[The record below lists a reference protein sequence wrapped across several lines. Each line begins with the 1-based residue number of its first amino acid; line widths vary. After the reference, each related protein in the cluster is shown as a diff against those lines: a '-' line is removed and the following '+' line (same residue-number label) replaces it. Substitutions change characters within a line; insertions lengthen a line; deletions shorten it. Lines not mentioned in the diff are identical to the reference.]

1 MVEVGVSKVEITPPP
16 GLAMAGFAARSAPA
30 TGTHDPL
37 TVRALVVGNSALV
50 TADVIGIEA
59 AMSRRAR
66 RRSCLADDAITI
78 AATHTHGAPN
88 SMQGRLWS
96 MADPDFLAAL
106 ETGIVE
112 AIEKA
117 VASQRPASIQGG
129 NGSDPGFAK
138 NRRHK
143 DGAVDPVIPILR
155 FDGLDGDPVA
165 ILVSYACHPVVLAAD
180 NLLLTGDYV
189 HFVREELEAAL
200 PGAVAIFATGCAGDI
215 NSGHSAQ
222 SSLSAQGN
230 ADRSY
235 EMAAHIGSG
244 IAKAVMNCDLST
256 LNHRCGV
263 AEDRIDLDFRSRE
276 NASADM
282 LIDHWNNLA
291 HSDADKAFIY
301 EVWIDWARK
310 RMATDIEPLEVRCT
324 SLYWGGSVLIGL
336 PGEVFAQSALR
347 LRDSIAREGMAAEC
361 PVFIIA
367 YADDNPG
374 YIPPS
379 DEYRFG
385 GYEIDEAHRFYGL
398 GATFAPGSAE
408 RLEQTGCLMAK
419 NAAVAAAQN
428 ERAINNNTIERGN
441 NG

>member
-1 MVEVGVSKVEITPPP
+1 MIEVGVSKIEITPPP
-16 GLAMAGFAARSAPA
+16 GLVMAGFAARNAPSI
-30 TGTHDPL
+30 GTHDPL

-50 TADVIGIEA
+50 TVDVIGIEA

-66 RRSCLADDAITI
+66 KRSCLADDVITI

-96 MADPDFLAAL
+96 KADPDFLAAL

-112 AIEKA
+112 AIDKA
-117 VASQRPASIQGG
+117 FISRRPASISGG

-143 DGAVDPVIPILR
+143 DGAIDPVIPILR

-189 HFVREELEAAL
+189 HFVREDLEAAL
-200 PGAVAIFATGCAGDI
+200 PGAMAIFATGCAGDI

-222 SSLSAQGN
+222 SSLSAKGN
-230 ADRSY
+230 AYRSY

-244 IAKAVMNCDLST
+244 IAKAVMKCNLST
-256 LNHRCGV
+256 LDDCCGV
-263 AEDRIDLDFRSRE
+263 AEHRINLDFMSRE
-276 NASADM
+276 AASADT
-282 LIDHWNNLA
+282 LIDQWNNSLQ
-291 HSDADKAFIY
+291 SDADNAFIY
-301 EVWIDWARK
+301 EIWIDWARK
-310 RMATDIEPLEVRCT
+310 RLAKNIDPLEVRCT
-324 SLYWGGSVLIGL
+324 ALHWGGSTLIGL
-336 PGEVFAQSALR
+336 PGEIFAQSALR
-347 LRDSIAREGMAAEC
+347 LRKKIGHDRIAAER
-361 PVFIIA
+361 PVFVIA

-374 YIPPS
+374 YIAPS
-379 DEYRFG
+379 AEYRFG

-408 RLEQTGCLMAK
+408 HLEQTGCLLAK
-419 NAAVAAAQN
+419 NAAVAATQN
-428 ERAINNNTIERGN
+428 QRAINNNTIERGN

>member
-1 MVEVGVSKVEITPPP
+1 MIEVGVSKIEITPPP
-16 GLAMAGFAARSAPA
+16 GLAMAGFAARSALA
-30 TGTHDPL
+30 TGSHDPL

-50 TADVIGIEA
+50 TVDVIGIEA

-66 RRSCLADDAITI
+66 KRCCLADDAITI

-88 SMQGRLWS
+88 SMKERLWS
-96 MADPDFLAAL
+96 KANPEFLAAL

-112 AIEKA
+112 AIDKA
-117 VASQRPASIQGG
+117 FISRRPASIWGG

-143 DGAVDPVIPILR
+143 YGAIDPVIPILR
-155 FDGLDGDPVA
+155 FDGLDGNPVA

-189 HFVREELEAAL
+189 HFVREDLEAAL

-222 SSLSAQGN
+222 SSLSVQGS
-230 ADRSY
+230 DSRTY

-244 IAKAVMNCDLST
+244 IAKAVVKCDLSA
-256 LNHRCGV
+256 LNDWCGV
-263 AEDRIDLDFRSRE
+263 AEDRIDLDFLSRE
-276 NASADM
+276 TASAEI
-282 LIDHWNNLA
+282 LIDQWNNFA
-291 HSDADKAFIY
+291 QSNADEAFIY
-301 EVWIDWARK
+301 KIWIDWAK
-310 RMATDIEPLEVRCT
+310 NRMAKNIDPLEVRCT
-324 SLYWGGSVLIGL
+324 GLYWGGSTLIGL
-336 PGEVFAQSALR
+336 PGEIFAQSALR
-347 LRDSIAREGMAAEC
+347 LRDSIAREGISAEC
-361 PVFIIA
+361 PVFVIA

-379 DEYRFG
+379 AEYQFG
-385 GYEIDEAHRFYGL
+385 GYEVDEAHRFYGL

-408 RLEQTGCLMAK
+408 RLEQTGCLLAK
-419 NAAVAAAQN
+419 NAAVAATQN
-428 ERAINNNTIERGN
+428 QRAINNTTIKRGN

>member
-16 GLAMAGFAARSAPA
+16 GLALAGFAARSAPA

-37 TVRALVVGNSALV
+37 TVRALVVGNTALV
-50 TADVIGIEA
+50 TADVIGVEA

-66 RRSCLADDAITI
+66 RRSCLPDDAITI

-96 MADPDFLAAL
+96 RADPDFLAAL
-106 ETGIVE
+106 ETAMVE
-112 AIEKA
+112 AIDKA
-117 VASQRPASIQGG
+117 VASRRPASVRGG

-143 DGAVDPVIPILR
+143 DGAVDPVMPVLR
-155 FDGLDGDPVA
+155 FDGLDGAPVA

-180 NLLLTGDYV
+180 NLLMTGDYV

-230 ADRSY
+230 AERTY
-235 EMAAHIGSG
+235 EMAAGIGSG
-244 IAKAVMNCDLST
+244 IANAVMNCDLSA
-256 LNHRCGV
+256 LSDQYGA
-263 AEDRIDLDFRSRE
+263 AEGRIDLDFLSRE
-276 NASADM
+276 TASADM
-282 LIDHWNNLA
+282 LIDQWKRLA
-291 HSDADKAFIY
+291 QSDPEKGFIY
-301 EVWIDWARK
+301 EIWIDWARN
-310 RMATDIEPLEVRCT
+310 RMATGIDPLAVRCT
-324 SLYWGGSVLIGL
+324 ALCWGGGILIGL

-347 LRDSIAREGMAAEC
+347 LRDSIADDGIAGEC

-374 YIPPS
+374 YIPPRT
-379 DEYRFG
+379 EYRSG

-408 RLEQTGCLMAK
+408 RLEQTGCLVAK

>member
-1 MVEVGVSKVEITPPP
+1 MIEVGVSKIEITPPP
-16 GLAMAGFAARSAPA
+16 GLAMAGFAARNAPA

-37 TVRALVVGNSALV
+37 TVRALVVGNTALV

-96 MADPDFLAAL
+96 AADPDFLAAL

-112 AIEKA
+112 AIDKA
-117 VASQRPASIQGG
+117 VASRRPVSIRGG
-129 NGSDPGFAK
+129 NGRDPGFAR

-143 DGAVDPVIPILR
+143 DGAMDPVIPILR
-155 FDGLDGDPVA
+155 FDGLDGEPVA
-165 ILVSYACHPVVLAAD
+165 ILISYACHPVVLGAD

-189 HFVREELEAAL
+189 HFAREELEAAL
-200 PGAVAIFATGCAGDI
+200 PGAVAVFATGCAGDI

-230 ADRSY
+230 AERTY
-235 EMAAHIGSG
+235 EMAAHIGRE
-244 IAKAVMNCDLST
+244 IANAVRTCDLSA
-256 LNHRCGV
+256 LNDQYGS
-263 AEDRIDLDFRSRE
+263 AEDRVDLDFLSRE
-276 NASADM
+276 TASADV
-282 LIDHWNNLA
+282 LIDQWTRLA
-291 HSDADKAFIY
+291 QSDSDTGFIY
-301 EVWIDWARK
+301 EIWIDWAK
-310 RMATDIEPLEVRCT
+310 NRMATDIDPLEVRCT
-324 SLYWGGSVLIGL
+324 ALCWGGSMLIGL
-336 PGEVFAQSALR
+336 PGEVFAETALR
-347 LRDSIAREGMAAEC
+347 LRDSIARSNIASEY
-361 PVFIIA
+361 PVFIMA
-367 YADDNPG
+367 YSDDNPG
-374 YIPPS
+374 YIPPRT
-379 DEYRFG
+379 EYRFG

-408 RLEQTGCLMAK
+408 RLEQTGCLLAK

-428 ERAINNNTIERGN
+428 ERAINNYTNERGN